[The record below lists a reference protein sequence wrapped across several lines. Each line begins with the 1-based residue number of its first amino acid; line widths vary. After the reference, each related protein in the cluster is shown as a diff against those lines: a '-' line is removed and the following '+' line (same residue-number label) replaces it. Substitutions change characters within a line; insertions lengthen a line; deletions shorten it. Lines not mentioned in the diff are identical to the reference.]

1 MHPAYSVILFTT
13 ASGAGYG
20 LLALL
25 GVLAPAGFVPT
36 EFWLGFC
43 GLFLALGL
51 ISAGLL
57 SSAAHLGRPER
68 AWRAF
73 SQWRS
78 SWLSRE
84 GVLAVATYIP
94 SILFAAGWVF
104 LGRTDGWIAFA
115 GLLASVG
122 AVLTVCATGM
132 IYASLKPIPR
142 WRSRYTLPVY
152 LLMALMTGLSLL
164 MVLLQFSGQAHTVLI
179 VAAVATTLSCWI
191 VKRLAWRNG
200 DAAAFPV
207 TANSATGLAEGAV
220 RSIEWPHSEQNYLL
234 KEMGYQIARKHAER
248 LRLIAQFLAFMLP
261 MALFCLALLAPN
273 TALLAL
279 PLATALQLAGVLVER
294 WLFFAE
300 ATHTVALYY
309 G

>member
-1 MHPAYSVILFTT
+1 MHPAYSVIFFTT

-25 GVLAPAGFVPT
+25 GVLAPAGVVPT
-36 EFWLGFC
+36 DFWLGFC
-43 GLFLALGL
+43 GLFMALGL

-94 SILFAAGWVF
+94 SSLFTAGWVF
-104 LGRTDGWIAFA
+104 LVRTDGWIAFA
-115 GLLASVG
+115 GLLASAG
-122 AVLTVCATGM
+122 AALTVCATAM

-142 WRSRYTLPVY
+142 WSSRYTLPVY
-152 LLMALMTGLSLL
+152 LLMGLMTGLSLL
-164 MVLLQFSGQAHTVLI
+164 AVLMQFSGQLPKALV
-179 VAAVATTLSCWI
+179 VAAVATTFSCWI
-191 VKRLAWRNG
+191 VKRAAWSNG

-207 TANSATGLAEGAV
+207 TANSATGLADGDV
-220 RSIEWPHSEQNYLL
+220 RSMEWPHSEQNYVL
-234 KEMGYQIARKHAER
+234 KEMGYSIARKHAER
-248 LRLIAQFLAFMLP
+248 LRLIAQFLAFLVP
-261 MALFCLALLAPN
+261 VVLFSLVLLAPF
-273 TALLAL
+273 TAMLAL
-279 PLATALQLAGVLVER
+279 PLAVILQLAGVLVER

-300 ATHTVALYY
+300 ATHTVTLYY